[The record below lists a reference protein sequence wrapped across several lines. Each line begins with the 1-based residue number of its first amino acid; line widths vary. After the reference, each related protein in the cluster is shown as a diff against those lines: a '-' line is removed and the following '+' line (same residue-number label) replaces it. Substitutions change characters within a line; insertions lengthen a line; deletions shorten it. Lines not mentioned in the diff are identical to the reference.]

1 MSVVKKN
8 YPLRQE
14 LTHVNERID
23 LACAF
28 RWAARM
34 EMHEGIANHF
44 SLRIK
49 GDGNSFLMN
58 QNKQHFSRIRA
69 SDLLLLDTN
78 VSPKMN
84 HSDSPDPTAW
94 GLHGAVHRHCPHA
107 ICIMHVH
114 PIYSTVLATL
124 ADSRLP
130 PIDQR
135 SVMFYK
141 RYVIDEEYGGLAFKN
156 EGERCASQLND
167 QKFNVMIMGNHGL
180 LVIGED
186 VADTFNRLYYFELA
200 AETYIKALWTG
211 KPLRVMPDKTAEKT
225 AKELENYPDQS
236 KIFFQELKSILDE
249 EDPSYRQ

>member
-1 MSVVKKN
+1 
-8 YPLRQE
+8 
-14 LTHVNERID
+14 
-23 LACAF
+23 
-28 RWAARM
+28 
-34 EMHEGIANHF
+34 MHEGIANHF

-84 HSDSPDPTAW
+84 LSDSPDPTAW
-94 GLHGAVHRHCPHA
+94 SLHGAVHRHCPHA

-156 EGERCASQLND
+156 EGERCASQLSD

-211 KPLRVMPDKTAEKT
+211 KPLRVMPDRIAEKAVSYALT
-225 AKELENYPDQS
+225 KTSGVAAISDESNQIECIDFE
-236 KIFFQELKSILDE
+236 KIKGGKPFDYKQQWFNDMLIKIGQK
-249 EDPSYRQ
+249 R